1 MTDRDDTIAGT
12 APGADGPVEVPRV
25 EGSDNHWLTRLATI
39 RKLWIGFSIVLAITV
54 LLQSL
59 IKVKGYFGIDSLFG
73 FGAAFGFLSCAA
85 MVLVAKVLGVVLKR
99 PEDYYDD

>member
-1 MTDRDDTIAGT
+1 MTERDDMTT
-12 APGADGPVEVPRV
+12 SSPDQDGPVDMPRV
-25 EGSDNHWLTRLATI
+25 EGSDNHWLTRPETI
-39 RKLWIGFSIVLAITV
+39 RKLWLGFSIVLAITV
-54 LLQSL
+54 LLQVV

-73 FGAAFGFLSCAA
+73 FGAAFGFLSCMA